1 MKNLF
6 NLGFVVLLFVVL
18 GCNCQKIQEL
28 ANQSKTTPSN
38 SPTVAN
44 TSSSPTSS
52 SSPST
57 SSSSSS
63 GGLTK
68 AKYDQLKNGMTYKEV
83 VNVLG
88 KEGEETSSSEVG
100 KTTIRTMK
108 WQGENY
114 AYVFVNFTND
124 KMTFKSQ
131 ANLK

>member
-6 NLGFVVLLFVVL
+6 NLGFVVLLLVVL